1 MNKTLPNGNEIV
13 AIDFDA
19 GFVLS
24 KIEDKIAKLAINTKY
39 VTHAFY
45 RDDLHSTSG
54 GEYFDDIE
62 EARKDFNFRIN
73 RGY

>member
-1 MNKTLPNGNEIV
+1 MNRTLPNGNEIV

-24 KIEDKIAKLAINTKY
+24 SNEKNRGTEYI
-39 VTHAFY
+39 THSFY
-45 RDDLHSTSG
+45 RGDLASTSG
-54 GEYFDDIE
+54 GHYFDDIE
-62 EARKDFNFRIN
+62 EARKDFNFRIG

>member
-1 MNKTLPNGNEIV
+1 MNRTLPNGNEIV

-24 KIEDKIAKLAINTKY
+24 SNEKSRGTEY

-62 EARKDFNFRIN
+62 EARKDFNFRIK